1 MASSTGILNPKDYAL
16 SNLLLLTADSTF
28 DLKNMMIEV
37 GYTEDLFNNVNYGY
51 VVITEASG
59 YIETLALMGNE
70 FLRLTFS
77 KTGEPYNQIDKVF
90 RVFKL
95 SKRQLEGTTYKE
107 SYVLNFCSEELLLSS
122 QYKISKAY
130 NSQTVSSMVTDI
142 LQNYLNVPA
151 KRIGTIEPSYGNYSF
166 ILPTISAF
174 DAINWIS
181 IYARPNPSNPGADMV
196 FYEDK
201 NGYNFRSLQTMM
213 LQQPYYTYTYR
224 PKNINS
230 SDINSEVFNVTTY
243 EILNSYDSLGA
254 INSGVFA
261 NQLISVNPITR
272 QRKVTNFDYN
282 DYQNRSKKLNP
293 YPITNNFKNRFGDG
307 LNQAPQGL
315 TKLVF
320 SNYDSQFDNY
330 ISSGPASANAP
341 DIFAETYIPYRTA
354 QLALANYT
362 RVKISVPG
370 DPNITVGSV
379 IKFDLTTKRPESSD
393 NDKYY
398 SGNYMITAVKHQIGL
413 TEYKTILEI
422 TKESVP
428 NEYPSIDTNS
438 ALWQNTGKD
447 II

>member
-1 MASSTGILNPKDYAL
+1 
-16 SNLLLLTADSTF
+16 
-28 DLKNMMIEV
+28 
-37 GYTEDLFNNVNYGY
+37 
-51 VVITEASG
+51 
-59 YIETLALMGNE
+59 
-70 FLRLTFS
+70 
-77 KTGEPYNQIDKVF
+77 
-90 RVFKL
+90 
-95 SKRQLEGTTYKE
+95 
-107 SYVLNFCSEELLLSS
+107 
-122 QYKISKAY
+122 
-130 NSQTVSSMVTDI
+130 
-142 LQNYLNVPA
+142 
-151 KRIGTIEPSYGNYSF
+151 
-166 ILPTISAF
+166 
-174 DAINWIS
+174 
-181 IYARPNPSNPGADMV
+181 MV

-438 ALWQNTGKD
+438 ALWKNTGKD